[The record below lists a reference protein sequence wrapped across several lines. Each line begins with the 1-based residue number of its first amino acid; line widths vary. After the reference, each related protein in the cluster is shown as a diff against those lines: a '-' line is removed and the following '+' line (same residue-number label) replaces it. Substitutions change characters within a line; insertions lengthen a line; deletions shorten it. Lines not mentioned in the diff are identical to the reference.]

1 MSESKEFFKRL
12 GYYLLIMPIIFYTI
26 VFFLLG
32 ILDYTINYFLVI
44 LSLIPLFLYI
54 IVFFGV
60 MLEIIYR
67 KEKQCQLYEH
77 LESSYNHINFA
88 KKIKQEREQEKRL
101 KHQA

>member
-12 GYYLLIMPIIFYTI
+12 GYYLLIMPIIFYII

-67 KEKQCQLYEH
+67 KEKQCQ
-77 LESSYNHINFA
+77 
-88 KKIKQEREQEKRL
+88 
-101 KHQA
+101 